1 MEQTTELLSVL
12 YELSLT
18 NLEYKNPEDTAEG
31 FVKKFIS
38 RRSLQAG
45 SVWAISDKGTGQL
58 KLTKIYATPE
68 SEVEVYVDK
77 TTFGKENFILSSES
91 LIPSRK
97 MKGQYAYFKLGEFGV
112 LELFHNGATPIN
124 FTKESFTPFLDVV
137 SQFAVSLES
146 GFFNLK
152 LKQEVRN
159 RIAAEESLE
168 KNQKKY
174 RRIIDN
180 IQLGLMEVDNDEIIQ
195 FANKPFLDLTGY
207 ELEEIVGRKA
217 SEVLIDQD
225 DHEMLAEV
233 ARQTENRKSGD
244 SASYEIVIKDKQGN
258 KKWAIISGA
267 PNYDDQGNLI
277 GSIGIH
283 LDITEEKKLKQENE
297 FREIQLKKLFEKSL
311 DALITIDSKGL
322 IKEWSPQA
330 EAIFGY
336 TEAEIIGERLSEKI
350 VPHAHR
356 EGHEKGMDHYH
367 NTGHG
372 PVLNTRIEIIGL
384 RKSGEIFPIELTVFP
399 VEHQN
404 ETFFTAFVRDI
415 TELKKSKED
424 VEKALKRQ
432 TELNNLKSQFIS
444 MTSHELRTPL
454 TTIRSNTELLNYQLD
469 NFDRLDK
476 SKLKKNVSR
485 IETNV
490 ERLNQLVTN
499 ILMIGQLDSQ
509 KVPFD
514 PESTDIFEFI
524 QEAVLPDFISRRQP
538 ISCSKE
544 GIPFKVKIDKRLFG
558 HIMNNL
564 IENALKYSEGSE
576 KKPELFL
583 DFYDDHLALHVKDHG
598 MGIPEEEQEKL
609 FDTFFRASNVGNI
622 QGTGLGLSIVNEF
635 VKIHGG
641 DIKVDSAVGKGT
653 TFIITFP
660 K

>member
-45 SVWAISDKGTGQL
+45 SVWAISDKGTSQL

-68 SEVEVYVDK
+68 SEAEVYVDK

-112 LELFHNGATPIN
+112 LELFHNGATPID

-159 RIAAEESLE
+159 RVAAEESLE

-180 IQLGLMEVDNDEIIQ
+180 IQLGLMEVDNDEVIQ

-207 ELEEIVGRKA
+207 ELEEIVGKKA
-217 SEVLIDQD
+217 SDVLIDQD
-225 DHEMLAEV
+225 DQEMLAEV

-356 EGHEKGMDHYH
+356 EGHENGMSHYH
-367 NTGHG
+367 KTGHG

-432 TELNNLKSQFIS
+432 KELNNLKSQFIS

-454 TTIRSNTELLNYQLD
+454 TTIRSNTELLNYQLQ
-469 NFDRLDK
+469 NFARLDK
-476 SKLKKNVSR
+476 DKLKKNVSR

-490 ERLNQLVTN
+490 ERLNQLVNN

-509 KVPFD
+509 KVPFE
-514 PESTDIFEFI
+514 PKSTDICEYI
-524 QEAVLPDFISRRQP
+524 QEAVLPDFISRNQH
-538 ISCSKE
+538 IACSKE
-544 GIPFKVKIDKRLFG
+544 GTPFNVAIDKRLFG

-564 IENALKYSEGSE
+564 IENAIKYSEGSE
-576 KKPELFL
+576 KEPELFL
-583 DFYDDHLALHVKDHG
+583 LFSDNHFELCVKDYG
-598 MGIPEEEQEKL
+598 MGIPEKEQEKL

-641 DIKVDSAVGKGT
+641 DIKVDSVVGEGT